1 MCDRQHRESLPHP
14 PPAALRHN
22 ARLPW
27 SPGCN
32 TRNRARNE
40 KKISVGVCTAY
51 RQVCAFFSLRTC
63 FCLVLSFSLL
73 AACAWP
79 QSELATVFGTVTDQS
94 GAVIPAAQI
103 SIVNQSTG
111 LKRNAVTDT
120 TGQYHLAGLPTGN
133 YVVRAERKGFQT
145 QVREGVA
152 LTSASGV
159 MINFPLNVGSKP
171 QQVTVQRGRQRNR
184 QYYLDSRWPRCRA
197 KSSELP
203 LDGRDLFKAAM
214 LEPGVAPTTSSA
226 PSLLSSGNA
235 GQVAINGMRPSW
247 TDVRIDGMDA
257 NDPLFGYSP
266 AGASGLFLG
275 LTNSRRSAS

>member
-1 MCDRQHRESLPHP
+1 M
-14 PPAALRHN
+14 
-22 ARLPW
+22 
-27 SPGCN
+27 
-32 TRNRARNE
+32 
-40 KKISVGVCTAY
+40 
-51 RQVCAFFSLRTC
+51 
-63 FCLVLSFSLL
+63 VLSFSLL

-159 MINFPLNVGSKP
+159 MINFP
-171 QQVTVQRGRQRNR
+171 
-184 QYYLDSRWPRCRA
+184 
-197 KSSELP
+197 
-203 LDGRDLFKAAM
+203 
-214 LEPGVAPTTSSA
+214 
-226 PSLLSSGNA
+226 
-235 GQVAINGMRPSW
+235 
-247 TDVRIDGMDA
+247 
-257 NDPLFGYSP
+257 
-266 AGASGLFLG
+266 
-275 LTNSRRSAS
+275 